1 MENLSF
7 YICGGGKIADNE
19 INSYADKIKPIE
31 VDGQY
36 GYPVQ
41 YVPKKMFLSKE
52 IGKAVYDITADFDIE
67 GKQSLLQQFKQ
78 LILS

>member
-1 MENLSF
+1 MEKLSF

-52 IGKAVYDITADFDIE
+52 IGKTFMT
-67 GKQSLLQQFKQ
+67 LPPT
-78 LILS
+78 LILKANNLFCSSSSN